1 MTRAIALGC
10 CSRARPLCTSS
21 GSPLRASRMK
31 GPANFVTSPLF
42 NPLADGAGNFFDV
55 HPVCGVDWL

>member
-1 MTRAIALGC
+1 
-10 CSRARPLCTSS
+10 
-21 GSPLRASRMK
+21 MK